1 MKWFSVII
9 TAYFWVY
16 AVIFLFIGMEGN
28 TNALIMSAFMVVFS
42 LIITQI
48 TINNFKNKTTKK

>member
-1 MKWFSVII
+1 MKWFSLII
-9 TAYFWVY
+9 TVYFWVY

-28 TNALIMSAFMVVFS
+28 TNALIMSAFMVFFS

-48 TINNFKNKTTKK
+48 TIRNFKKTK